1 MVKYLPMKTQPSV
14 EKLHKFFSLEAQRGY
29 DNGAVMGGLAR
40 MLENWEAEA
49 RADGIPEEIIRAVSS
64 RLRDYERLSPAS
76 RAEVLRGLW
85 QRIQRSLALP
95 AEMALPSEGGA
106 GAKAPARSTAA
117 PAAAQ
122 AKAKPTSP
130 PSPSQR
136 ATPQA
141 TATTARTPHAPA
153 ASASPPVAPL
163 PLEAFQ
169 KPVTVVP
176 DVGPRRAKTLAR
188 LGITTLEDL
197 LYHFPRRYDDYS
209 LCKPIRQLR
218 YGEQVTVVGT
228 VEKIVVRQLHGGK
241 RQMVEAFVGDGSATL
256 RVTWFNQTWIADRLR
271 KGMAVALAGKVDQY
285 LGRLV
290 LNNPEWE
297 PLDEEQLST
306 KRIVPV
312 YPLTA
317 KITQR
322 WMRRLMHQV
331 VSQWAPRMPDPL
343 PPAIRTAAGLP
354 DLPTALQQI
363 HFPTSWDDLHAAQ
376 RRLAFDEVFLLQ
388 LGVLRQRE
396 AWRQRT
402 ARTFTVDD
410 AWLEAQMSRLPFTL
424 TRAQRRALEDIRQD
438 LASGHP
444 MNRLLQG
451 DVGSGKTVVAAL
463 AMGMVVKAGSQAAL
477 MAPTAIL
484 AEQHYRTLRR
494 LLAEESGLLGE
505 GQIRLLVG
513 NTPAAE
519 RREILAGLAAGE
531 VKVLVGTHA
540 LLEEPVQFADL
551 QLAVIDEQHR
561 FGVRQRAR
569 LRAKGEHTHILV
581 MTATPIPRSLALTI
595 YGDLDLTVMDEM
607 PPGRQPVGTYLLM
620 PRERERAYRLIRR
633 EIEAGHQAFIIYPLI
648 EPSEALENTPA
659 AVPAYQRLQEEVFP
673 DLQIGLLHGKMKPD
687 EKDAIMARFRDGAF
701 QILVSTPVVEVGVDV
716 PNATVMLIEGANRFG
731 LAQLHQFR
739 GRVGRG
745 GHQAY
750 CILIPE
756 TENAAEE
763 NERLRALVETNDGF
777 VLAEKDLQQRGPGE
791 FFGTRQSGFGF
802 TRLRMANL
810 LDVHLIEQARN
821 LSQQVIA
828 QDATLE
834 HPEHRLLAQR
844 LEAFWAEGQGEMS

>member
-1 MVKYLPMKTQPSV
+1 MVKYLPMSIQPSV

-29 DNGAVMGGLAR
+29 DNGAVMGGLGR

-49 RADGIPEEIIRAVSS
+49 RADGLPEDLIRAVSA
-64 RLRDYERLSPAS
+64 RLRDYGRLSPAS
-76 RAEVLRGLW
+76 RAEVLHGLW
-85 QRIQRSLALP
+85 ARIRRTLELENGMSLGAATPHAAATTTAP
-95 AEMALPSEGGA
+95 AQHQA
-106 GAKAPARSTAA
+106 APAR
-117 PAAAQ
+117 P
-122 AKAKPTSP
+122 
-130 PSPSQR
+130 
-136 ATPQA
+136 
-141 TATTARTPHAPA
+141 APA
-153 ASASPPVAPL
+153 ASPPPAAASAPPATRL
-163 PLEAFQ
+163 PSRAAAEPVSPETLQ

-188 LGITTLEDL
+188 LNITTLEDL
-197 LYHFPRRYDDYS
+197 LYHLPRRYDDYS
-209 LCKPIRQLR
+209 QCKPIRQLR
-218 YGEQVTVVGT
+218 YGEQVTVLGT
-228 VEKIVVRQLHGGK
+228 VDKIMVRTLHGGK
-241 RQMVEAFVGDGSATL
+241 RKMVEAIVSDGSGAL
-256 RVTWFNQTWIADRLR
+256 RVTWFNQVWVADRLR
-271 KGMAVALAGKVDQY
+271 KGMAVALAGKIAQY

-297 PLDEEQLST
+297 PLDAEQLST

-322 WMRRLMHQV
+322 WMRRVMHQV
-331 VSQWAPRMPDPL
+331 VSQWAPRVPDPL
-343 PPAIRTAAGLP
+343 PPALREEAGLP
-354 DLPTALQQI
+354 DLPTALHQV
-363 HFPTSWDDLHAAQ
+363 HFPDSWEALRAAQ

-396 AWRQRT
+396 AWRRRT
-402 ARTFTVDD
+402 ARTFPVDD
-410 AWLEAQMSRLPFTL
+410 AWLEARLARLPFRL
-424 TRAQRRALEDIRQD
+424 TGAQQRALDDIRRD

-463 AMGMVVKAGSQAAL
+463 AMAMVVQHGAQAAM

-484 AEQHYRTLRR
+484 AEQHYRSLQR
-494 LLAEESGLLGE
+494 LLAEEE
-505 GQIRLLVG
+505 GVLAPEQIRLLVG
-513 NTPAAE
+513 STPAAE
-519 RREILAGLAAGE
+519 RREILAGLASGE

-540 LLEEPVQFADL
+540 LLEDPVAFADL

-569 LRAKGEHTHILV
+569 LRAKGENVHILV

-633 EIEAGHQAFIIYPLI
+633 EVEAGYQAFIIYPLI
-648 EPSEALENTPA
+648 EGSEALENTPA
-659 AVPAYQRLQEEVFP
+659 AVEAHRLLQEEVFP
-673 DLQIGLLHGKMKPD
+673 DLKVGLLHGKMTPA
-687 EKDAIMARFRDGAF
+687 EKDEVMARFHDGEF
-701 QILVSTPVVEVGVDV
+701 HILVSTAVVEVGVDV
-716 PNATVMLIEGANRFG
+716 PNATVMIIEGANRFG

-745 GHQAY
+745 GQQAY

-756 TENAAEE
+756 TENAAAE
-763 NERLRALVETNDGF
+763 NERLKALVETTDGF

-791 FFGTRQSGFGF
+791 FFGTRQAGFED

-821 LSQQVIA
+821 LSQKVIA
-828 QDATLE
+828 ADPDLE
-834 HPEHRLLAQR
+834 APEHRLLAGR
-844 LEAFWAEGQGEMS
+844 LARFWRSGEGEMS

>member
-1 MVKYLPMKTQPSV
+1 MVKYFPMSIQPSV

-29 DNGAVMGGLAR
+29 DNGAVMGGLGR

-49 RADGIPEEIIRAVSS
+49 RADGLPEDLIRAVSA
-64 RLRDYERLSPAS
+64 RLRDYGRLSPAS
-76 RAEVLRGLW
+76 RAEVLHGLW
-85 QRIQRSLALP
+85 ARIRRTLGLTNEMSLGEGRASAKP
-95 AEMALPSEGGA
+95 APSR
-106 GAKAPARSTAA
+106 APRQAA
-117 PAAAQ
+117 PAHRAQ
-122 AKAKPTSP
+122 P
-130 PSPSQR
+130 
-136 ATPQA
+136 ATP
-141 TATTARTPHAPA
+141 TPTPAA
-153 ASASPPVAPL
+153 ASAPPAAAPPSQAVEPVSPETL
-163 PLEAFQ
+163 Q

-176 DVGPRRAKTLAR
+176 DVGPRRAKTLER
-188 LGITTLEDL
+188 LNITTLEDL
-197 LYHFPRRYDDYS
+197 LYHLPRRYDDYS
-209 LCKPIRQLR
+209 QCKPIRQLR
-218 YGEQVTVVGT
+218 YGEQVTVLGT
-228 VEKIVVRQLHGGK
+228 VDKIMVRTLHGGK
-241 RQMVEAFVGDGSATL
+241 RKMVEAIVSDGSGAL
-256 RVTWFNQTWIADRLR
+256 RVTWFNQIWVADRLR
-271 KGMAVALAGKVDQY
+271 KGMAVALAGKIDQY

-297 PLDEEQLST
+297 PLTAEQLST

-322 WMRRLMHQV
+322 WMRRVMHQV
-331 VSQWAPRMPDPL
+331 VSQWAPRVPDPL
-343 PPAIRTAAGLP
+343 PAALREEAALP
-354 DLPTALQQI
+354 DLPTALQQV
-363 HFPTSWDDLHAAQ
+363 HFPDSWEALRAAQ

-402 ARTFTVDD
+402 ARTFPVDD
-410 AWLEAQMSRLPFTL
+410 AWLEARLGRLPFSL
-424 TRAQRRALEDIRQD
+424 TGAQRRALDDIRRD
-438 LASGHP
+438 LTSGHP

-463 AMGMVVKAGSQAAL
+463 AMAMVVQHGAQAAM

-484 AEQHYRTLRR
+484 AEQHHRSLQR
-494 LLAEESGLLGE
+494 LLAEEENVLAPE
-505 GQIRLLVG
+505 QIRLLVG
-513 NTPAAE
+513 STPAAE
-519 RREILAGLAAGE
+519 RREILAGLASGE

-540 LLEEPVQFADL
+540 LLEDPVAFADL

-569 LRAKGEHTHILV
+569 LRAKGENIHILV

-633 EIEAGHQAFIIYPLI
+633 EVEAGHQAFIIYPLI
-648 EPSEALENTPA
+648 EGSEALANTPA
-659 AVPAYQRLQEEVFP
+659 AVEAHRRLQNEVFP
-673 DLQIGLLHGKMKPD
+673 DLKVGLLHGKMTPA
-687 EKDAIMARFRDGAF
+687 EKDEVMARFHDGAF
-701 QILVSTPVVEVGVDV
+701 HILVSTAVVEVGVDV
-716 PNATVMLIEGANRFG
+716 PNATVMIIEGANRFG

-745 GHQAY
+745 GQQAY

-763 NERLRALVETNDGF
+763 NERLKALVETTDGF

-791 FFGTRQSGFGF
+791 FFGTRQSGFED

-821 LSQQVIA
+821 LSQKVIA
-828 QDATLE
+828 ADPELKA
-834 HPEHRLLAQR
+834 PEHRLLAER
-844 LEAFWAEGQGEMS
+844 LARFWRSGEGEMS

>member
-49 RADGIPEEIIRAVSS
+49 RADSLPEEIIRAVNS

-85 QRIQRSLALP
+85 QRIRRTLDLP
-95 AEMALPSEGGA
+95 PDLTLPGEDPTPP
-106 GAKAPARSTAA
+106 KASAREHVSQPTTK
-117 PAAAQ
+117 
-122 AKAKPTSP
+122 AKAKPQKTASFDTA
-130 PSPSQR
+130 
-136 ATPQA
+136 ATPHKVQRSVSQQA
-141 TATTARTPHAPA
+141 AVRPSLA
-153 ASASPPVAPL
+153 AEPL

-169 KPVTVVP
+169 KPITVVP
-176 DVGPRRAKTLAR
+176 DIGPRRAKSLAR

-228 VEKIVVRQLHGGK
+228 IEKIMVRQLHGGK
-241 RQMVEAFVGDGSATL
+241 KQLVEAFVSDGSATL
-256 RVTWFNQTWIADRLR
+256 RVTWFNQAWIANRLH
-271 KGMAVALAGKVDQY
+271 KGIPIALAGTVDQY

-331 VSQWAPRMPDPL
+331 VTQWAPRMPDPL
-343 PPAIRTAAGLP
+343 PLEIREAAGLP
-354 DLPTALQQI
+354 DLATALQQI

-388 LGVLRQRE
+388 VGVLRQRE

-402 ARTFTVDD
+402 ARTFTVEDD
-410 AWLEAQMSRLPFTL
+410 WLEAQIARLPFTL
-424 TRAQRRALEDIRQD
+424 TGAQRRALEDIRRD

-463 AMGMVVKAGSQAAL
+463 AMHMVVQNGAQAAL

-484 AEQHYRTLRR
+484 AEQHYRTLQR
-494 LLAEESGLLGE
+494 LLADAE
-505 GQIRLLVG
+505 GTLAPEQIRLLVG
-513 NTPAAE
+513 STPAAE
-519 RREILAGLAAGE
+519 RREILEDLAAGDI
-531 VKVLVGTHA
+531 KILVGTHA
-540 LLEEPVQFADL
+540 LLEDPVQFADL

-569 LRAKGEHTHILV
+569 LRAKGEHNHILV
-581 MTATPIPRSLALTI
+581 MTATPIPRSLALTV

-648 EPSEALENTPA
+648 EASEALQHTPA
-659 AVPAYQRLQEEVFP
+659 AVEAYKRLQEEVFP
-673 DLQIGLLHGKMKPD
+673 DLRVGLLHGKMKPD
-687 EKDAIMARFRDGAF
+687 EKDEIMARFRDGEYH
-701 QILVSTPVVEVGVDV
+701 ILVSTPVVEVGVDV

-745 GHQAY
+745 GQQAY

-763 NERLRALVETNDGF
+763 NKRLQALVETNDGF

-791 FFGTRQSGFGF
+791 FFGTRQSGFGL
-802 TRLRMANL
+802 TRFRMANL

-821 LSQQVIA
+821 LSQKVIA
-828 QDATLE
+828 QDPNLE
-834 HPEHRLLAQR
+834 NSQHRLLAQR
-844 LEAFWAEGQGEMS
+844 LEEFWAQGQGEIS